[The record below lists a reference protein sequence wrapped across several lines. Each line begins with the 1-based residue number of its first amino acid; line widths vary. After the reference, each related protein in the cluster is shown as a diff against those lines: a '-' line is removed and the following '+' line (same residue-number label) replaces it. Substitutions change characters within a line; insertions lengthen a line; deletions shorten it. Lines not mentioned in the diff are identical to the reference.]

1 MRNIIK
7 EISELERV
15 KEYLIKQDKDE
26 DTILAVDAQINEFIF
41 NVAEYLFIPIK
52 TIGPYLAK
60 IESIAS
66 NDSFMFKEKEDDIY
80 HYYYLASQN
89 VEILIHKAPRYT
101 NYERVPAYNVTIIP
115 RMLTFNLKSLRN
127 YPLLKE
133 FIDEYITYTMISEEA
148 FNMEEFYQEFIKE
161 SHELKRVKNKNNK
174 AWEKVPYCFFLI
186 VLYYT

>member
-89 VEILIHKAPRYT
+89 VEIPIHKAPRYT
-101 NYERVPAYNVTIIP
+101 NHERVSAYNVTIIP

-133 FIDEYITYTMISEEA
+133 FIDEYITYTMIREEA

-161 SHELKRVKNKNNK
+161 SHKLKRIKNKNNK
-174 AWEKVPYCFFLI
+174 AWEKVSYCFF
-186 VLYYT
+186 